1 MGNTNVSLDLER
13 KRVLILSD
21 NAGLSRAIA
30 LNLGNCLEVE
40 TVKSEPKSA
49 QRERHKTRSDGFD
62 LIIVAMSSPT
72 SEPIVAL
79 TRASLA
85 SQIGQIPLLII
96 SNRPFDSTPED
107 RITYLDFP
115 FDIDRLC
122 YTVRKMLQN

>member
-1 MGNTNVSLDLER
+1 VSLDLKR

-30 LNLGNCLEVE
+30 LNLDSRLEVE
-40 TVKSEPKSA
+40 TVRFEPKSA
-49 QRERHKTRSDGFD
+49 QRGRRETRSDGFD
-62 LIIVAMSSPT
+62 LMIVAMSSPT

-79 TRASLA
+79 ARASLA
-85 SQIGQIPLLII
+85 VQIGQIPLLII

-122 YTVRKMLQN
+122 YTVRKMLHL